1 MLTMLLGGLW
11 HGANWTFVIWGG
23 MHGAW
28 LSLERWF
35 WRGDGNPSWMRRVLT
50 LTMVGVSWI
59 FFRARSLGAA
69 LEMLRSLVHFQWE
82 RQYGA
87 ELLFLAVVSGAM
99 MAIDARLELHDE
111 EYVFEKASPSIPV
124 FACLTMAVLM
134 VAFAAS
140 ETNAFIYFQF

>member
-1 MLTMLLGGLW
+1 
-11 HGANWTFVIWGG
+11 
-23 MHGAW
+23 
-28 LSLERWF
+28 
-35 WRGDGNPSWMRRVLT
+35 
-50 LTMVGVSWI
+50 
-59 FFRARSLGAA
+59 
-69 LEMLRSLVHFQWE
+69 
-82 RQYGA
+82 
-87 ELLFLAVVSGAM
+87 VVSGAM